1 MNRKRFINC
10 LLVLLSAGCLR
21 AQAPHTSAQEYK
33 LWYDRPAQVWT
44 EALPLGNGRLG
55 AMVYGTPATEQ
66 IQLNEE
72 TIWAG
77 RPNNNANP
85 NALEYIPRVRHLVF
99 SGKYLEAQT
108 LATEKVMAKT
118 NSGMPYQSFG
128 DLRIAFPGHTRY
140 TNYYRELSL
149 DSART
154 LVRYEVDGVQ
164 YRRETITSFTDQVV
178 MVRLTA
184 NRPGRI
190 TFNAQLTSPHQD
202 VVITS
207 EAAGITPEAA
217 NIGNTSPL
225 LPCVTLS
232 GVSSLHEG
240 LKGKVEFQGR
250 LTARNTGGRMSCADG
265 VLSVEGAD
273 EATVYVSIATN
284 FNNYQDI
291 TGNPA
296 ERAKDYLATATAH
309 SFAEARKSHTDFYRR
324 YLTRTSLDLGDN
336 RYEHVTTD
344 KRVENF
350 KQTNDAHLVATYF
363 QFGRYL
369 LICSSQPGGQPAN
382 LQGIWND
389 KLFPSW
395 DSKYTCNI
403 NLEMNYW
410 PSEVTNLSELNEPLF
425 RLIREVSETGRET
438 ARIMYGANGWVLH
451 HNTDIWR
458 ITGAVDKA
466 PSGLWPGG
474 GAWLCRHLWERYL
487 YTGDTG
493 FLRSVYP
500 ILRES
505 GRFFDEIMV
514 KEPAHNWLVVC
525 PSNSPENVHSGSNGK
540 STTAAGCTLDNQL
553 IFDLWTAIISATEI
567 LGTETPGMS
576 GTGIPG
582 TGVSGTGMP
591 GTEVSATDREFAARL
606 SRRLSEMPPMQ
617 VGRWGQLQ
625 EWMHDWD
632 DPNDVHRHVSHL
644 YGLFPSNQISPYR
657 TPGLFDAAR
666 TSLIHRGDPSTGWSM
681 GWKVCLWARLLDGDH
696 AYKLI
701 TDQLTLVR
709 NEKKK
714 GGTYPNLFDAHPP
727 FQIDGNFGC
736 TAGIIEMLMQSH
748 DGFIYLLPA
757 LPAVWKEGTV
767 RGIIARGGFEL
778 DLSWKNGKVERLV
791 VKSHKGGNCRLR
803 SLTPLHGKGLKRAR
817 GENPNPLYAVPA
829 IARPLVSPEA
839 RLNEVKIADTYLY
852 DLPTKAG
859 EEYILT
865 GK

>member
-1 MNRKRFINC
+1 MNKKRLFGY
-10 LLVLLSAGCLR
+10 LFVLVSVGSMY
-21 AQAPHTSAQEYK
+21 AQGKSPSVQEYK
-33 LWYDRPAQVWT
+33 LWYDRPAHVWT

-72 TIWAG
+72 TLWAG

-85 NALEYIPRVRHLVF
+85 NALEYIPKVRELVF
-99 SGKYLEAQT
+99 AGKYLEAQT

-118 NSGMPYQSFG
+118 NSGMPYQTFG

-140 TNYYRELSL
+140 THYYRELSL
-149 DSART
+149 DSARA

-164 YRRETITSFTDQVV
+164 YQREILTSFTDQVV

-184 NRPGRI
+184 SRPGKI

-202 VVITS
+202 VMILS
-207 EAAGITPEAA
+207 EASAATGTPGAAGM
-217 NIGNTSPL
+217 
-225 LPCVTLS
+225 PCVSLS

-250 LTARNTGGRMSCADG
+250 LTARNKGGRMACTDG

-273 EATVYVSIATN
+273 EAVVYVSIATN
-284 FNNYQDI
+284 FNNYRDI
-291 TGNPA
+291 TGNA
-296 ERAKDYLATATAH
+296 EERAKTYLSGATAH
-309 SFAEARKSHTDFYRR
+309 SFTEALQAHVDFYRR
-324 YLTRTSLDLGDN
+324 YLTRVSLNLGAN
-336 RYEHVTTD
+336 RYEHVPTD
-344 KRVENF
+344 KRIENF
-350 KQTNDAHLVATYF
+350 KQTHDAHLVATYF

-410 PSEVTNLSELNEPLF
+410 PSEVANLSELNEPLF
-425 RLIREVSETGRET
+425 RLVREVSETGRET
-438 ARIMYGANGWVLH
+438 ARTMYGANGWVLH

-466 PSGLWPGG
+466 PSGLWPSG
-474 GAWLCRHLWERYL
+474 GAWLCRHLWEHYL
-487 YTGDTG
+487 YTGDID

-500 ILRES
+500 ILKES
-505 GRFFDEIMV
+505 ARFFDEIMV
-514 KEPAHNWLVVC
+514 KEPTHNRLVVC
-525 PSNSPENVHSGSNGK
+525 PSNSPENVHAGSNGK

-553 IFDLWTAIISATEI
+553 IFDLWTTILSASEI
-567 LGTETPGMS
+567 LD
-576 GTGIPG
+576 
-582 TGVSGTGMP
+582 
-591 GTEVSATDREFAARL
+591 TDQAFAAHLAQRL
-606 SRRLSEMPPMQ
+606 GELPPMQ

-625 EWMHDWD
+625 EWMSDWD
-632 DPNDVHRHVSHL
+632 NPADVHRHVSHL

-657 TPGLFDAAR
+657 TPELFDAAR

-736 TAGIIEMLMQSH
+736 TAGIVEMLMQSY

-757 LPAVWKEGTV
+757 LPSLWKDGAVS
-767 RGIIARGGFEL
+767 GIIARGGFEL
-778 DLSWKNGKVERLV
+778 DLSWKQGKVTRLV

-803 SLTPLHGKGLKRAR
+803 SLAPLKGKGLKRAR

-829 IARPLVSPEA
+829 IAPPLISPEA
-839 RLNEVKIADTYLY
+839 RLNKVEIADTYSY
-852 DLPTKAG
+852 DLPTQAG
-859 EEYILT
+859 QEYLLI